1 MRLKKTWI
9 VASKDFLIFR
19 KKKSLIY
26 SLIGFQ
32 VFVGIG
38 LPAIIAFVLERNP
51 TFPAKALTALLNSF
65 SFWFAIGAILIP
77 MGIASYSVL
86 GEKIQKSLE
95 PLLATPVTDEELL
108 LGKSIAALV
117 PTFIANSISGI
128 VFMILMDLI
137 TYDRLTYAYYP
148 NWFIVILLWLL
159 VPLACLQSIE
169 INVLISSRFN
179 DLRSAQSFAML
190 MFLPFIGI
198 YVLSEIGLF
207 ALTMNN
213 LLILSGVVFILSIVL
228 FYVTKATFQR
238 EEILTTWK

>member
-1 MRLKKTWI
+1 MRLGKTWT

-38 LPAIIAFVLERNP
+38 LPAIIAYVLERNP
-51 TFPAKALTALLNSF
+51 TFPTKSLTDLLYSF
-65 SFWFAIGAILIP
+65 SFWFAIGAIFIP

-108 LGKSIAALV
+108 LGKSIAAFV
-117 PTFIANSISGI
+117 PTFIANSIGGI
-128 VFMILMDLI
+128 VFMILLDII
-137 TYDRLTYAYYP
+137 TYSRLSYSYYP
-148 NWFIVILLWLL
+148 NWFIVVLLWLL
-159 VPLACLQSIE
+159 VPLACILSIE

-213 LLILSGVVFILSIVL
+213 LLIHSGVVFILDILL
-228 FYVTKATFQR
+228 FFITKATFQR
-238 EEILTTWK
+238 EEILTRWK

>member
-1 MRLKKTWI
+1 MRLKKAWTI
-9 VASKDFLIFR
+9 ASKDFLTFT

-38 LPAIIAFVLERNP
+38 LPAIIAFVLTRNP
-51 TFPAKALTALLNSF
+51 TFPVSALIALLNSF
-65 SFWFAIGAILIP
+65 SFWFAIGAIFIP

-95 PLLATPVTDEELL
+95 PLLATPITDEELL
-108 LGKSIAALV
+108 LGKSIAAFV
-117 PTFIANSISGI
+117 PTFIANSIGGI
-128 VFMILMDLI
+128 VFMVFMDFI
-137 TYDRLTYAYYP
+137 TYGKLSYPYYP
-148 NWFIVILLWLL
+148 NWFIGILLWLL
-159 VPLACLQSIE
+159 VPLACILSIE

-198 YVLSEIGLF
+198 YVLSEIGIF

-213 LLILSGVVFILSIVL
+213 LLILSGIVLILDVLL
-228 FYVTKATFQR
+228 FYVTKATFRR
-238 EEILTTWK
+238 EEILTRWK

>member
-1 MRLKKTWI
+1 MRLSKTWT

-38 LPAIIAFVLERNP
+38 LPAIIAFVLGRNS
-51 TFPAKALTALLNSF
+51 TFPAKSLTALLNSF
-65 SFWFAIGAILIP
+65 SFWFAIGAIFIP
-77 MGIASYSVL
+77 TGLASYSVL
-86 GEKIQKSLE
+86 GEKIQKNLE

-108 LGKSIAALV
+108 LGKSISAFV
-117 PTFIANSISGI
+117 PTFIANSIGGG
-128 VFMILMDLI
+128 VFMLLMDFV
-137 TYDRLTYAYYP
+137 TYDRLSYAYYP
-148 NWFIVILLWLL
+148 NWFNVILLWLL
-159 VPLACLQSIE
+159 VPLACILSIE
-169 INVLISSRFN
+169 INVFISSRFN

-198 YVLSEIGLF
+198 YVLSEIGFF

-213 LLILSGVVFILSIVL
+213 LLILSGIVFILNIVL

-238 EEILTTWK
+238 EEILTRWK